1 MSCYHKILIAH
12 DGSADAD
19 AALEQAVRLAR
30 DQHACLTLLTVVP
43 LPHQPPSMSA
53 QATPDLSECFTA
65 SLRRAADS
73 VPPDI
78 GLTTRVLRGTPADVI
93 LRCIREGDH
102 DIVVMGSHGHS
113 RLHRALL
120 GSVSHRVLRDSP
132 VPVMLIRRKTSAQ
145 AAPSVSGD
153 AAPDPER
160 PASGS
165 VPPAVRPPRPIA
177 GV

>member
-1 MSCYHKILIAH
+1 VSCYRSILVAY

-19 AALEQAVRLAR
+19 AALEHAIRLAR
-30 DQHACLTLLTVVP
+30 DQHACLALLTVVP

-73 VPPDI
+73 VPPDVGI
-78 GLTTRVLRGTPADVI
+78 TTRVLRGNPPEVI
-93 LRCIREGDH
+93 LRSVRECEH
-102 DIVVMGSHGHS
+102 DLVVMGSHGHG

-120 GSVSHRVLRDSP
+120 GSVSFRVLRDSP
-132 VPVMLIRRKTSAQ
+132 VPVMLIRRKTSPADV
-145 AAPSVSGD
+145 ASGSGD
-153 AAPDPER
+153 ATLDT
-160 PASGS
+160 
-165 VPPAVRPPRPIA
+165 VVHTQ